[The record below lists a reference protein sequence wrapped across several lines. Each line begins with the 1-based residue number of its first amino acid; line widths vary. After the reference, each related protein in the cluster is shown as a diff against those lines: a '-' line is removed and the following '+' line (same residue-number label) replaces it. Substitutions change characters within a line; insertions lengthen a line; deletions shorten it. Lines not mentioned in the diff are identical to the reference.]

1 MDEKKT
7 ASLRARMAKKRGKTK
22 VFDFGGTI
30 PELKKRCKR
39 ETGLEAPATPV
50 FRSWNRDETAA
61 KPKRKTTA
69 RKKPAAAKKPAKAK
83 KKTAAATRRRRK
95 AA

>member
-1 MDEKKT
+1 
-7 ASLRARMAKKRGKTK
+7 MAKKRGKTK

-39 ETGLEAPATPV
+39 ETGLEAPEAPV
-50 FRSWNRDETAA
+50 FQSWNRGDDAGQPKA
-61 KPKRKTTA
+61 KRKKQPAAGKKATA
-69 RKKPAAAKKPAKAK
+69 RKKATAAKKKSGRS
-83 KKTAAATRRRRK
+83 TARRRK